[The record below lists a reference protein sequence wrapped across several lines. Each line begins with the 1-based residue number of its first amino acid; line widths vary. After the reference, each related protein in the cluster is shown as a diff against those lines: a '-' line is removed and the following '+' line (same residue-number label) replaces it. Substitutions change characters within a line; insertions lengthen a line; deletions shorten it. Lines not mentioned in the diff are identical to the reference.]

1 MCELCDDKEKIK
13 LPECLDTV
21 GSVSKITLCENKLDT
36 YTQTIKYY
44 LASVNKNFLR
54 LGEELKVVRERK
66 MWQEKNSSGT
76 IYKSFEQYC
85 LVNFDLEKSQAYRFV
100 KIYDFYDSFGDVATR
115 DKFSFS
121 QFQELISIAPDD
133 KELLNKITPS
143 MSIKTI
149 RELKHYYYKA
159 KQKQAVLNLQTVSP
173 KKEPVVPERPKFE
186 DLYAETLKV
195 IEEGEIKPLVLKN
208 IDERKKFLTTYR
220 EWELIVVSSY
230 LGLKIYRRRLKN
242 HTAILAIV
250 CENIKNLSASPSVN
264 YSVFLE
270 PENKIDFGY
279 HYSTN
284 YLRLFNSE
292 TEVVD
297 FLTKNKTN
305 IE

>member
-1 MCELCDDKEKIK
+1 MCELCDDKENIQ

-21 GSVSKITLCENKLDT
+21 GSVSKMTLCENKIDT
-36 YTQTIKYY
+36 YTQSIKYY
-44 LASVNKNFLR
+44 LASVNKNFLY
-54 LGEELKVVRERK
+54 LGQQLKEV
-66 MWQEKNSSGT
+66 QENKLWKEKSSVGT
-76 IYKSFEQYC
+76 IYNSFEQYC
-85 LVNFDLEKSQAYRFV
+85 SFNFDLEKSQAYRFI
-100 KIYDFYDSFGDVATR
+100 KIYDFYTNCGDVATR
-115 DKFSFS
+115 DEFSFS
-121 QFQELISIAPDD
+121 QFQELISISPDD

-143 MSIKTI
+143 MPIKNI
-149 RELKHYYYKA
+149 RELKHYYYKT
-159 KQKQAVLNLQTVSP
+159 KQKQAVFDLQTVSP

-186 DLYAETLKV
+186 DLYAETLKT
-195 IEEGEIKPLVLKN
+195 IEDGEIQPLVLKN
-208 IDERKKFLTTYR
+208 IDERKKFLTMYR
-220 EWELIVVSSY
+220 EWELIVSSSY

-250 CENIKNLSASPSVN
+250 CENIKDLSARPFVK

-284 YLRLFNSE
+284 YLCLFNSE
-292 TEVVD
+292 IEVVD